1 MKIGFVGAGV
11 GTLHAALLLTKRY
24 PEVEITIF
32 EKESRAG
39 GRLASVDF
47 ETGGRID
54 QGPTI
59 VLMPGKLQ
67 EQLREAGLEGVEL
80 ERIDPLY
87 DLHFDDGTIVT
98 KQADVVDQ
106 TIAIERQ
113 FGEGRGFQEFMQQKA
128 KDYDVSVSKFL
139 ERTYF
144 RKRDLLHPDML
155 APLVK
160 MHAMET
166 AHDHL
171 KRFFKSKH
179 LRMAY
184 SFPTFYIG
192 GNPYT
197 TPSIYGL
204 IPYREQEEGVWYV
217 KGGYFSLAERM
228 YEELVRRG
236 VRFAFNQPVERV
248 MIREGQAKGVFVNG
262 QEHLYDS
269 VVLNGEFPLM
279 EYLVEGK
286 QPKKYVPSG
295 GTLLLYFKIKG
306 KVDLPV
312 HRFLMPSDLQPLMT
326 SIFKKDEL
334 PEHPAVYLFNP
345 SKVDDTL
352 TEADDSVVYALVPSP
367 RGFDRD
373 RYEAHGFI
381 DRILAK
387 IEQHIPGFEQQ
398 VMEMQVR
405 TPQDAKEFGLYEGG
419 SFGIAPTIRQSAA
432 LKTQAKP
439 YADIE
444 RLYAVGASVHPCGGV
459 PIVMMGATLLVNRME
474 QEMRWKNGYSDECIS
489 SM

>member
-24 PEVEITIF
+24 PEIDITIY
-32 EKESRAG
+32 EKEGRVG

-47 ETGGRID
+47 KSGGRID

-67 EQLREAGLEGVEL
+67 EQLAEAGLDGVEL
-80 ERIDPLY
+80 LRIDPLY
-87 DLHFDDGTIVT
+87 DLHFDDGTVVT
-98 KQADVVDQ
+98 KLGDVVDQ
-106 TIAIERQ
+106 AVAIERQ
-113 FGEGRGFQEFMQQKA
+113 FGEGRGFSEFMHQKS
-128 KDYDVSVSKFL
+128 KDYDISVSKFL
-139 ERTYF
+139 ERSYF
-144 RKRDLLHPDML
+144 RKSELLQPGML
-155 APLVK
+155 KPLVK
-160 MHAMET
+160 MHALET

-171 KRFFKSKH
+171 KRYFKNKY

-204 IPYREQEEGVWYV
+204 IPYREQAEGVWYV

-228 YEELVRRG
+228 YEVLVERG
-236 VRFAFNQPVERV
+236 VRFEFNQSVERV
-248 MIREGQAKGVFVNG
+248 TIQDGQATGIVVG
-262 QEHLYDS
+262 DAEYHYDN

-286 QPKKYVPSG
+286 KPKAYTPSG
-295 GTLLLYFKIKG
+295 GTLLLYFKMRG
-306 KVDLPV
+306 KVNLPV
-312 HRFLMPSDLQPLMT
+312 HRFLMPNDLEPLMN
-326 SIFKKDEL
+326 SIFHQDEL

-345 SKVDDTL
+345 SKVDDSL
-352 TEADDSVVYALVPSP
+352 TDCEDSVVYALVPSP
-367 RGFDRD
+367 RNFNR
-373 RYEAHGFI
+373 EKFEQHGFI
-381 DRILAK
+381 ETILTK
-387 IEQHIPGFEQQ
+387 IESHHPGFRDQIE
-398 VMEMQVR
+398 EMQIR

-432 LKTQAKP
+432 LKTQARP
-439 YADIE
+439 YPDIE

-474 QEMRWKNGYSDECIS
+474 QEMRWKNEYSDAGIRNV
-489 SM
+489 